1 MKTAKVLFRA
11 DRSRYSSP
19 NKISLFYLWCFR
31 KVQIGKKGLS
41 VFFAR
46 IGISFFRLFG
56 VAIETKSVGGGL
68 ECRI

>member
-11 DRSRYSSP
+11 DLSRYGSP

-31 KVQIGKKGLS
+31 KVQTKKIGLN

-46 IGISFFRLFG
+46 IGISLFRLLG

>member
-31 KVQIGKKGLS
+31 KIQAEKSGTICLLG
-41 VFFAR
+41 AQ
-46 IGISFFRLFG
+46 IGISLFRLLG
-56 VAIETKSVGGGL
+56 MAVETKFVGA
-68 ECRI
+68 